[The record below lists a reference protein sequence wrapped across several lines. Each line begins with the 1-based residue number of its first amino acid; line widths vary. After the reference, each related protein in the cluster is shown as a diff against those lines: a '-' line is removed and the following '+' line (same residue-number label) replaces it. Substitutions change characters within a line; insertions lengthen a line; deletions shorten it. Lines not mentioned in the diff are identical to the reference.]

1 MKKIIITKSGMAI
14 NTDYIVEMHIRDHH
28 PIDTIDHNGD
38 KNWRALYS
46 IEATLSTGSNQP
58 LFSKTTTAEEIQTTY
73 DEIIKFLVN
82 TKLPASRYLILE
94 KKNDLISFS

>member
-73 DEIIKFLVN
+73 DDIIKFLVN
-82 TKLPASRYLILE
+82 NEVT
-94 KKNDLISFS
+94 SFSVLDLREKE